1 MATTA
6 RLGYG
11 ATFSIGD
18 GGGTEVFTALSE
30 VIEVGPP
37 SLSRASVDATHHGS
51 AERYQDFIPGLR
63 DPGEVPLMLNYTNTA
78 YVTLLAKYNTDTV
91 TNYRVAGP
99 NGAIWQFAGFITSLE
114 SEIPIDDKMAISVTF
129 KVSGK
134 PAYTA
139 GS

>member
-51 AERYQDFIPGLR
+51 TERYQDFIPGLR
-63 DPGEVPLMLNYTNTA
+63 DAGEVGVALNYTNAA
-78 YVTLLAKYNTDTV
+78 YVTLLGKYNTDTV
-91 TNYRVAGP
+91 TNYRVTGP
-99 NGAIWQFAGFITSLE
+99 NGAIWQFSGFITSLE
-114 SEIPIDDKMAISVTF
+114 GEIPIDDKMGINVTF